1 MAVRT
6 KLLSW
11 RNINTDSDFSKYIET
26 VSEPWVIEWLVL
38 ANSKIG
44 VWKAW
49 CPCERTNGETIYAL
63 VENFTEV
70 SVTWPWHVIISIAQN
85 YIDDW
90 SLINEDWTNVATIEV
105 VETLP
110 SKNYLELWEMSEQ
123 WLITDKRNM
132 IKKVWELTTLIESLT
147 TRVNNIDERVEHL
160 EEAWAIDHLE
170 EQGLVWELYT
180 MNDTMFKQNTP
191 KLSECTVEDCKVW
204 NTAANTE
211 IHIQRIAS
219 WTASNKLKLKVKA
232 VWSPTT
238 TLKVEVRSWVQVTV
252 TEDTEAYWYWDDEAI
267 LATWSIAYSAITTDW
282 QELEVTLDSAVW
294 GTKGDLLNIV
304 CYQESSWSVVVNA
317 DNYYILAC
325 DSTQWSEAF
334 SFVSVNGSTRTRS
347 KLMPYCIS
355 DWFAQSLLCKTSTTR
370 VYGYVNGTT
379 EYWEKYYT
387 AYWRSADT
395 WVDDEIVITNSQS
408 STMTVS
414 FNSWYHCGNWSDWL
428 RLVPYYKLW
437 DNDMVALQYAT
448 SGTPPTNNITNLSL
462 PSWKSLKWRYQN
474 NFSYWT
480 QTRETWITRK
490 RLNVTLAWNID
501 IYKNAKI
508 VSYPRI
514 LKTLWETWFVTTLW
528 RHVDWSWVYQTQE

>member
-180 MNDTMFKQNTP
+180 MNDTMFKQLTP

-204 NTAANTE
+204 NTADNTE

-267 LATWSIAYSAITTDW
+267 LATWSIAYSSITTDW

-355 DWFAQSLLCKTSTTR
+355 DWFAQSLLCKATVNR
-370 VYGYVNGTT
+370 VYDLTVSTWNRTNQSRNYNRYWTIFSIEAVAWKKTRWRISNLQWLPWSWYSNPYNIKQIKFKDEDWTYWEDNIYSDFSKSYEYTT
-379 EYWEKYYT
+379 TDEWKALYIEREAESSANNWENDCYFQYDIEYWHVMEKT
-387 AYWRSADT
+387 IWKKAIPTSVKQIGEMWYWIIF
-395 WVDDEIVITNSQS
+395 W
-408 STMTVS
+408 MLP
-414 FNSWYHCGNWSDWL
+414 DW
-428 RLVPYYKLW
+428 
-437 DNDMVALQYAT
+437 
-448 SGTPPTNNITNLSL
+448 
-462 PSWKSLKWRYQN
+462 
-474 NFSYWT
+474 
-480 QTRETWITRK
+480 TRRD
-490 RLNVTLAWNID
+490 WN
-501 IYKNAKI
+501 
-508 VSYPRI
+508 
-514 LKTLWETWFVTTLW
+514 
-528 RHVDWSWVYQTQE
+528 